1 MTDHYATSSVSA
13 PQDVPDLPPAAWN
26 ATDRAVSR
34 APLGELFAVWARRT
48 PEAPALVADDREW
61 SFGEVES
68 WANRLAHHLI
78 GRGVGPERVVALVLP
93 RSAELVVA
101 ELAVAKAGGAYLP
114 IDPAHP
120 EERRAMMLAD
130 ARPVAVLDDPA
141 RIRELAA
148 GPGPDHAPGRADL
161 LGPLLPEHPA
171 YVIYTSGST
180 GVPKGVLV
188 PHAGLGNFSAA
199 TTAHYRV
206 RPGDRV
212 LQFSSPSFD
221 ASVLELCS
229 SLLAGAALVVPPQG
243 PLLGAE
249 LAAVLREKRVTH
261 ALIPPAALATVPP
274 EELHDGLPD
283 FRTLIVG
290 AEACPAD
297 LVDVWAP
304 GRRMVNSYGP
314 TEATVVA
321 TWTDALA
328 AGSGAPPIGRPLPNT
343 RVFVLD
349 EAARQVPVGVTGE
362 LCVSGAGLARGYLD
376 RPGLTAERFTACP
389 FGPPGSRMYRTG
401 DLVRWNADGELEF
414 LGRADHQVKIRGF
427 RIELGEVEAAL
438 ARHPRVG
445 TAVVTVREDEPGQK
459 RLVAYLVP
467 PGGGTPPKAAEVRAA
482 AARVL
487 PAHMVP
493 SAYVVLDAFPLT
505 PHRKIDRQ
513 ALPAPRSAPDG
524 HSRQV
529 APRTP
534 AEEAL
539 ARIWSE
545 VLPVDT
551 VGVEDDFL
559 GLGGDSI
566 LGVRLLT
573 RVRAELGVELSL
585 RDLLDARTVARLAG
599 RLPAGTADGPG
610 APEEPI
616 PHAPR
621 DRPLP
626 LSSAQRR
633 LWFLD
638 DLTSGGTEYNTGAG
652 LRLDGPLEVA
662 ALRRALDRLAGR
674 HDSLRTTFATV
685 DGHGVQ
691 QVAAHGTVPL
701 DRVDLGGQPARE
713 RAEALE
719 RTLTGELNRPY
730 DLRQGPLTRALLI
743 RLADEEHILLLAQH
757 HIVTDGWSVGV
768 LVREL
773 AALYAAEVSGTAA
786 ELPEP
791 ALQYPDFALWERG
804 RPASAREDADLEY
817 WRARL
822 AGMQTLELPTDRPRP
837 PVRTTAG
844 EVHRRELPAELVAG
858 LSRLGRERD
867 TTLFTLLASAV
878 AVLFSRYSGQRD
890 IAFGTVTAGRHR
902 EELESVAGFFVNT
915 LVLRADV
922 DGDSTV
928 ERFLD
933 AMRETV
939 LDAFGHDRL
948 PFERVVEELAPRRDP
963 SRNPLVQALVV
974 QQSAM
979 VPAQEA
985 GGLRISEHSLP
996 RPAARFD
1003 LVLEFLPRDDGSL
1016 GLTVE
1021 FNSDLFDTATIE
1033 RMAGHLHRLLTAM
1046 VADPG
1051 ATLVELRMLADA
1063 EWHAMLDAWNGPE
1076 QTAIEATLPEL
1087 FAAQVAR
1094 RPAATA
1100 VTCRDTSL
1108 SYDEVNRRANRLAR
1122 LLIARGAGPE
1132 RLVALALPRSAE
1144 LVVVLLA
1151 VLKAGAG
1158 YLPVDPGY
1166 PAERI
1171 AFMLADAAPSTIL
1184 TTTGTA
1190 GCLPADAA
1198 PLVLDDP
1205 AVRAEWDGLADG
1217 DITDRERIRPLD
1229 PAHPAYVIYT
1239 SGSTGR
1245 PKGVVAT
1252 HSGVAG
1258 LAAWAEAEL
1267 GRERLTDVVAS
1278 TSLNFDVSVFEIL
1291 CPLLAGGSVEVV
1303 RDLLALTDPG
1313 GRPRARGLLSGVP
1326 SVFSRLLGEDPPAVR
1341 ARTVVLAGEAL
1352 PAQTVRDIREAM
1364 PSCRIANLYG
1374 PTEATVYAT
1383 AWFCDGRAPSQA
1395 PPIGRPVAGTRAYVL
1410 DPTLRLVPPGVTGE
1424 LYLGGQGLAR
1434 GYLRRPGLTAHRF
1447 LADPLGPPGSRM
1459 YRTGDL
1465 VRWNGEGR
1473 LEYMG
1478 RADDQVKIRGFRIEL
1493 GEVETALLRHPD
1505 IAGAAAV
1512 AKEADGHTRLI

>member
-1 MTDHYATSSVSA
+1 MTDHYETSSVSA

-34 APLGELFAVWARRT
+34 APLGELFAVRAKRT
-48 PEAPALVADDREW
+48 PEAPALVAEEREW
-61 SFGEVES
+61 SFGEVER

-130 ARPVAVLDDPA
+130 ARPVAVLDDPVW
-141 RIRELAA
+141 IREVEA
-148 GPGPDHAPGRADL
+148 GAGPDHAPGQVDL
-161 LGPLLPEHPA
+161 LRPLFPEHPA

-199 TTAHYRV
+199 ATAHYRV

-212 LQFSSPSFD
+212 LQFSSPGFD

-229 SLLAGAALVVPPQG
+229 SLLAGAALVVPPEG

-249 LAAVLREKRVTH
+249 LASVLRERRVTH

-274 EELHDGLPD
+274 EELHDGLPE

-297 LVDVWAP
+297 LVDLWAP
-304 GRRMVNSYGP
+304 GRRLVNSYGP

-343 RVFVLD
+343 RVFVVD
-349 EAARQVPVGVTGE
+349 EAARQVPVGATGE
-362 LCVSGAGLARGYLD
+362 LCISGAGLARGYLD

-401 DLVRWNADGELEF
+401 DLARWNADGELEF

-445 TAVVTVREDEPGQK
+445 AAVVTVREDEPGRK
-459 RLVAYLVP
+459 RLVAYVVP

-513 ALPAPRSAPDG
+513 ALPAPRSAPGGD
-524 HSRQV
+524 SRHI

-534 AEEAL
+534 TEKAL

-551 VGVEDDFL
+551 VGVADDFL

-599 RLPAGTADGPG
+599 RLPAGAADTPDPSDPSV
-610 APEEPI
+610 AAI
-616 PHAPR
+616 PPAPR

-652 LRLDGPLEVA
+652 LRLDGPLDAA
-662 ALRRALDRLAGR
+662 ALHRALDRLATR
-674 HDSLRTTFATV
+674 HDALRTTFATV

-691 QVAAHGTVPL
+691 RVAAHGTVPL
-701 DRVDLGGQPARE
+701 DRADLGGHPARR
-713 RAEALE
+713 RAEELE
-719 RTLTGELNRPY
+719 RTLTGELSRPY
-730 DLRQGPLTRALLI
+730 DLRRGPLTRALLI

-757 HIVTDGWSVGV
+757 HIVTDGWSVGL

-773 AALYAAEVSGTAA
+773 AALYAAEVSGADAA
-786 ELPEP
+786 LPEP
-791 ALQYPDFALWERG
+791 ALQYPDFAVWERG
-804 RPASAREDADLEY
+804 RSATARDDADLEY
-817 WRARL
+817 WRGRL
-822 AGMQTLELPTDRPRP
+822 AGMRMLELPTDRPRP

-844 EVHRRELPAELVAG
+844 AVRRRELPAELVAG
-858 LSRLGRERD
+858 LTRLGRERD
-867 TTLFTLLASAV
+867 TTLFTLLAAAA

-890 IAFGTVTAGRHR
+890 VAFGTVTAGRHR

-922 DGDSTV
+922 DGDATV

-933 AMRETV
+933 TMRETV

-963 SRNPLVQALVV
+963 SRHPLVQALVV

-985 GGLRISEHSLP
+985 GGVRITEHSLP

-1021 FNSDLFDTATIE
+1021 FNSDLFDAATIE

-1051 ATLVELRMLADA
+1051 ATLIELRMLADA

-1076 QTAIEATLPEL
+1076 QPAAETTLPEL

-1094 RPAATA
+1094 RPADTA
-1100 VTCRDTSL
+1100 VTHGATSL

-1171 AFMLADAAPSTIL
+1171 AFMLDDAAPSTIV
-1184 TTTGTA
+1184 TTAGAA
-1190 GCLPADAA
+1190 GCLPSDAQ

-1205 AVRAEWDGLADG
+1205 GVRAELAEFADG
-1217 DITDRERIRPLD
+1217 DITDAERIHPLAPD
-1229 PAHPAYVIYT
+1229 HPAYVIHT

-1245 PKGVVAT
+1245 PR
-1252 HSGVAG
+1252 
-1258 LAAWAEAEL
+1258 AWW
-1267 GRERLTDVVAS
+1267 
-1278 TSLNFDVSVFEIL
+1278 
-1291 CPLLAGGSVEVV
+1291 
-1303 RDLLALTDPG
+1303 
-1313 GRPRARGLLSGVP
+1313 
-1326 SVFSRLLGEDPPAVR
+1326 PPTAV
-1341 ARTVVLAGEAL
+1341 
-1352 PAQTVRDIREAM
+1352 
-1364 PSCRIANLYG
+1364 
-1374 PTEATVYAT
+1374 
-1383 AWFCDGRAPSQA
+1383 W
-1395 PPIGRPVAGTRAYVL
+1395 
-1410 DPTLRLVPPGVTGE
+1410 
-1424 LYLGGQGLAR
+1424 
-1434 GYLRRPGLTAHRF
+1434 
-1447 LADPLGPPGSRM
+1447 PGSRHGP
-1459 YRTGDL
+1459 RRSWG
-1465 VRWNGEGR
+1465 GSG
-1473 LEYMG
+1473 
-1478 RADDQVKIRGFRIEL
+1478 
-1493 GEVETALLRHPD
+1493 
-1505 IAGAAAV
+1505 
-1512 AKEADGHTRLI
+1512 